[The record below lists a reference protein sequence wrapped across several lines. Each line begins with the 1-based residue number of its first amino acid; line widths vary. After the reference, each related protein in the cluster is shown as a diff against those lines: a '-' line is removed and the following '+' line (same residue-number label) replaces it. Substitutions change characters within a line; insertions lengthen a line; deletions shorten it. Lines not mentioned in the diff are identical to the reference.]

1 MMHDGPAT
9 QTDQAF
15 QLLEEKI
22 VTGELAPG
30 AFLTEKE
37 ICALVGFGRTPVR
50 EAIIRLGYGLLLQV
64 IPRRGIRIAPVEYHE
79 TIMAIEV
86 RIALERLLMEKA
98 IEYSGEFEKKRF
110 RRFAEEFRT
119 TKSVADRKAFAR
131 ADDELNRFIATAS
144 RHVIAAQQSIPLHA
158 LTRRLGYLHTALRG
172 PDGMVR
178 SASFHADLC
187 DALADGDLA
196 AAHRSLQNLF
206 DLNLEILEHVVGSI
220 SSAAAE

>member
-1 MMHDGPAT
+1 MIQGGPAT

-15 QLLEEKI
+15 RLLEEKI

-30 AFLTEKE
+30 SFLTEKE

-50 EAIIRLGYGLLLQV
+50 EAILRLGYGLLLQV
-64 IPRRGIRIAPVEYHE
+64 MPRRGIRIAPVEYHE

-98 IEYSGEFEKKRF
+98 IENSGAFEKKRF
-110 RRFAEEFRT
+110 RKFAEDIRK
-119 TKSVADRKAFAR
+119 TKSAADSQAFAR
-131 ADDELNRFIATAS
+131 ADDELNRFIAATS
-144 RHVIAAQQSIPLHA
+144 RHQVAAQHSIPLHA
-158 LTRRLGYLHTALRG
+158 LTRRLGYLDTALRG
-172 PDGMVR
+172 PDAMLR
-178 SASFHADLC
+178 SASFHAELC

-206 DLNLEILEHVVGSI
+206 DLNMEILEHVVGSI